1 MKISANEVRFGNS
14 YKAHTKPK
22 EKQEA
27 LSGRASHFDTVIL
40 NKDRDKTEEGRMAA
54 QLSRQ
59 LSAQI
64 RLPVSPA
71 HVEALEK
78 QVKEGSYKIDLYHL
92 ARKIA
97 GV

>member
-1 MKISANEVRFGNS
+1 
-14 YKAHTKPK
+14 
-22 EKQEA
+22 
-27 LSGRASHFDTVIL
+27 
-40 NKDRDKTEEGRMAA
+40 MAA